1 MANTITLSGR
11 ICEKPVFSHK
21 CNGESLYKFSI
32 ETMRKSGTADIINCI
47 IPETMVAE
55 VMESERTEVC
65 GEVRSRND
73 NSTGRSR
80 LQIYVFVKSVSEYE
94 GCDKNLVMIDGF
106 YCKEA
111 VLKVTPLG
119 RQIAEL
125 LIASNR
131 GNFGASDY
139 IPCLCW
145 GRNAVRAQW
154 YPVGTNIIGN
164 GRLQSRPYT
173 KKNEDGEEE
182 IRITFE
188 LSLGRIEAVMEEE

>member
-21 CNGESLYKFSI
+21 CNGESLYKFQI
-32 ETMRKSGTADIINCI
+32 ETMRKSGTADILNCI

-55 VMESERTEVC
+55 VMEKERIEVC

-73 NSTGRSR
+73 HSTGRSR
-80 LQIYVFVKSVSEYE
+80 LEIYVFVKSVREYE
-94 GCDKNLVMIDGF
+94 DCDKNLVVIDGF

-111 VLKVTPLG
+111 VFRVTPLG

-125 LIASNR
+125 LVASNR
-131 GNFGASDY
+131 EYFGVSDY

-154 YPVGTNIIGN
+154 YPVGTNIIGI
-164 GRLQSRPYT
+164 GRLQSRSYV
-173 KKNEDGEEE
+173 KRNENGESENKVA
-182 IRITFE
+182 FE
-188 LSLGRIEAVMEEE
+188 LSLGRLEAVTQEE